1 MRKNEFLSELKK
13 YLYGLPEDEIR
24 ESLDYYAEIID
35 DRIEDGADEEAAVA
49 DVGKPWVIAN
59 AVRSE
64 KLRTEK
70 GERLGAAPEKAT
82 QKKQKRRMS
91 AWVIVLLA
99 VGSPIWLSLLI
110 AAFAV
115 VISVYAVLW
124 SVVGVIW
131 STVAVFGAGAL
142 LGIFYLPY
150 YAVLGEVWAGIAL
163 AGAGVLCGGLGVF
176 SFIGCL
182 SATKGMARLS
192 KLLARLIKRCFV
204 RRRVSE

>member
-1 MRKNEFLSELKK
+1 MKKSEFLNELKK
-13 YLYGLPEDEIR
+13 YLYGLPEEEIK

-35 DRIEDGADEEAAVA
+35 DRIEDGDDEDTAVA
-49 DVGKPWVIAN
+49 GAGKPWEIASVI
-59 AVRSE
+59 RSE
-64 KLRTEK
+64 KIKAEK
-70 GERLGAAPEKAT
+70 DEKINDVPKRAPE
-82 QKKQKRRMS
+82 QKQRRRMS

-124 SVVGVIW
+124 SVVGSIW

-142 LGIFYLPY
+142 VGILYLPY
-150 YAVLGEVWAGIAL
+150 YAVIGEVWAGIAL

-182 SATKGMARLS
+182 YATKGTVKLT

-204 RRRVSE
+204 GRRVSE

>member
-1 MRKNEFLSELKK
+1 MKKSEFLSELKK
-13 YLYGLPEDEIR
+13 YLYGLPEEEIK

-35 DRIEDGADEEAAVA
+35 DRIEDGADEETAV
-49 DVGKPWVIAN
+49 DGVGKPWIIAGS
-59 AVRSE
+59 VRSE
-64 KLRTEK
+64 KLKTEK
-70 GERLGAAPEKAT
+70 GEKINDVPTRTPER
-82 QKKQKRRMS
+82 KQKRRMS

-115 VISVYAVLW
+115 VISVYAVMW
-124 SVVGVIW
+124 SVVGSIW

-150 YAVLGEVWAGIAL
+150 YAVIGEVWAGIAL
-163 AGAGVLCGGLGVF
+163 AGAGVLSGGLGVF

-182 SATKGMARLS
+182 YATKGMAKLS

-204 RRRVSE
+204 GRRVSE